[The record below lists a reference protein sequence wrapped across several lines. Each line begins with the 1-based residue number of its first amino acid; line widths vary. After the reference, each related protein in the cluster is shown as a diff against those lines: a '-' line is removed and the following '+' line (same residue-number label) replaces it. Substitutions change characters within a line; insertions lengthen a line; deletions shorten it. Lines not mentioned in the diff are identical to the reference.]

1 MCLCTATFCTAW
13 GKSRHIHLSLSLWLA
28 FRGRAALQHLC
39 KATLADAP
47 HLIPTQFLSPCGVFV
62 IEAPKLQPW
71 DTMSLIKA
79 DLWFG
84 V

>member
-1 MCLCTATFCTAW
+1 MCLCTATLCTAW
-13 GKSRHIHLSLSLWLA
+13 GKHIHIHLSLSLWLA

-39 KATLADAP
+39 KAT
-47 HLIPTQFLSPCGVFV
+47 PTQPPSLCGVSVVGAFV
-62 IEAPKLQPW
+62 LQPW